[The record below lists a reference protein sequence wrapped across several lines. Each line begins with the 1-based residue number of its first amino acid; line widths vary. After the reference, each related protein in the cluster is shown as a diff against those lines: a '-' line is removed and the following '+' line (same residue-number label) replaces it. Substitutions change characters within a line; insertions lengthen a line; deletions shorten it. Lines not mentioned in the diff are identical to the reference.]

1 MAGWLSRAL
10 GFNASRPKPAPAPP
24 ARPVPD
30 TSLNRWAVIDENSD
44 LSGWPDPPTADQ
56 ALARLREK
64 QGLAPGEPV
73 VLYTEQ
79 GVPDTSLT
87 RWAVIDEN
95 SDLSGWPDP
104 PIQPTAEQV
113 LARLREKQGLA
124 PGEPVVLYTEQGPQQ
139 PPAGGLLGSLRSD
152 SAAQG
157 ARSSGMSAR
166 GEGPLSSRVRQAAR
180 KKE

>member
-30 TSLNRWAVIDENSD
+30 TSLN
-44 LSGWPDPPTADQ
+44 
-56 ALARLREK
+56 
-64 QGLAPGEPV
+64 
-73 VLYTEQ
+73 
-79 GVPDTSLT
+79 